1 VIAEIIYFAA
11 LGIMG
16 LGLFG
21 KSLDKVG
28 ALLAAGIA
36 IPAGLTFFG
45 LLQLVFAIAGLKLNA
60 ISFWVLVVV
69 LAAAA
74 ATRMVMS
81 QREKATLITAG
92 TIVALIIVATA
103 IFQTLFNAAVLSF
116 DSYDYVVLGSNL
128 YRPDTELASRAMSGF
143 LNNYPPLLW
152 VAHSPARFF
161 GSEFLALLHP
171 VVFASTMGV
180 CAGLVLFGLRQIS
193 MPVWIRWG
201 AALAPSLVLLT
212 TPQMLHHAVYVMPN
226 VLTGVLLAA
235 TVALLWATSE
245 RDAPGS
251 LLLPAAICLAGVAL
265 ARQEGGLIAAVVM
278 VAFATSENVCWR
290 AKTAFSIPVAT
301 IATAWYATVFA
312 VTGEASAEAILTPM
326 NAALQFGCLWVAAA
340 ASIATAWR
348 PLRDFVAVGAASM
361 PWVLAIA
368 HLLYLILAPAHA
380 LQSIGTFVINM
391 FWAGSLWGIW
401 WIAIVPVLALI
412 FVSPDRIPRGGLIGL
427 ILLTI
432 FLLIDFLGVFRP
444 APYRLGDQDSGNR
457 MLIHIFPLL
466 WAYLIMRLTGSLAP
480 EKLSKEAAT
489 A

>member
-1 VIAEIIYFAA
+1 MIAEIMYFTA
-11 LGIMG
+11 LAIMG

-45 LLQLVFAIAGLKLNA
+45 LIQLVFAIAGLKLNA
-60 ISFWVLVVV
+60 ISFWMLVLV

-74 ATRMVMS
+74 VTRMVIS
-81 QREKATLITAG
+81 QQDKGTLITAG
-92 TIVALIIVATA
+92 TIVAFAIIATA
-103 IFQTLFNAAVLSF
+103 VFQILFNTAVLSF

-161 GSEFLALLHP
+161 GAEFLALLHP

-180 CAGLVLFGLRQIS
+180 CAGLVLFGLRKIS

-212 TPQMLHHAVYVMPN
+212 TPQMLHHAVYLMPN
-226 VLTGVLLAA
+226 VLTGALLAA
-235 TVALLWATSE
+235 TVALLWIASE
-245 RDAPGS
+245 RDAPAS
-251 LLLPAAICLAGVAL
+251 LLLPAAICLAGVTL
-265 ARQEGGLIAAVVM
+265 ARQEGGLMAAVVM
-278 VAFATSENVCWR
+278 VAFATAENVSWR
-290 AKTAFSIPVAT
+290 AKTAFSLAVAIVAT
-301 IATAWYATVFA
+301 VWYATVFA

-326 NAALQFGCLWVAAA
+326 NAALQFGCLWIAAA
-340 ASIATAWR
+340 ASIATAWP
-348 PLRDFVAVGAASM
+348 PLRSCITAGAYAM

-368 HLLYLILAPAHA
+368 HLPYLILTPAHT
-380 LQSIGTFVINM
+380 LQSIGTFFINM

-401 WIAIVPVLALI
+401 WVALVPVMALI
-412 FVSPDRIPRGGLIGL
+412 FVSPDRIPRGSNIGL
-427 ILLTI
+427 VLVTV

-466 WAYLIMRLTGSLAP
+466 WTYLIMRLVGSLSP
-480 EKLSKEAAT
+480 EKLPRDT
-489 A
+489 APA